1 MTTYTAKA
9 MHWLTDG
16 KTHTVIYYVHEQAT
30 PIKIVM
36 GPQQRRMI
44 EKQMEETA
52 PVEMPC
58 A

>member
-1 MTTYTAKA
+1 MTTFTAKA

-16 KTHTVIYYVHEQAT
+16 KMHIAIYYVHEQT
-30 PIKIVM
+30 EPVKIVM
-36 GPQQRRMI
+36 GSQQRRMI

-52 PVEMPC
+52 PVEIPC